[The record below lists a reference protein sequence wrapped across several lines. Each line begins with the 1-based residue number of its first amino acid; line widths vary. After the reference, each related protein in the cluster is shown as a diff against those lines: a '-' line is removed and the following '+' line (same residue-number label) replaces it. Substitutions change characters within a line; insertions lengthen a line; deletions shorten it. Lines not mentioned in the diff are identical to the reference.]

1 MLNEHTAVITL
12 FLHDKS
18 SLISV
23 DNLRVYLSRETFLRV
38 FYRNMGG
45 ENFQIYGVKI
55 TGK

>member
-18 SLISV
+18 SHISV

-38 FYRNMGG
+38 FYRNMGD